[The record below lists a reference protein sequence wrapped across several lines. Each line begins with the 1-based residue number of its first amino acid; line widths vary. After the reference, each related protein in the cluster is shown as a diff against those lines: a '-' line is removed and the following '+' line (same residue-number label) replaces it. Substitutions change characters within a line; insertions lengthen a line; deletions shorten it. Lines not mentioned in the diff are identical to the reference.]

1 SLTSTRRFGHV
12 GFQRRR
18 TWCDARRESAS
29 ITAFAADFRCV
40 STVGCGPGTTPKT
53 RLSSGVWQSVRRF
66 PSWSIR
72 TTRTLSTPAGTSNTR
87 QTPESLPCF
96 GTASSWSCSG
106 WRGLPSSSG
115 CGDRQCPSPDGPTA
129 RPASC
134 AKPGGPYPALSRD
147 DCGRTADRRESNVM
161 RCAPAPLRWLSI
173 GLTKQQAIRKVEA
186 AHLWA
191 VVQYTQ
197 LRGGRH
203 GRVVAVGMAHLL
215 HVRGYVLPPIS
226 LQGSSVNIY
235 VVR

>member
-1 SLTSTRRFGHV
+1 
-12 GFQRRR
+12 
-18 TWCDARRESAS
+18 
-29 ITAFAADFRCV
+29 
-40 STVGCGPGTTPKT
+40 
-53 RLSSGVWQSVRRF
+53 
-66 PSWSIR
+66 
-72 TTRTLSTPAGTSNTR
+72 
-87 QTPESLPCF
+87 
-96 GTASSWSCSG
+96 
-106 WRGLPSSSG
+106 
-115 CGDRQCPSPDGPTA
+115 
-129 RPASC
+129 
-134 AKPGGPYPALSRD
+134 
-147 DCGRTADRRESNVM
+147 M